1 MNFLTMS
8 VLHLLLF
15 VSASFVLACGQA
27 TIFTGTEGKG
37 ITIRCYLT
45 SSGRRAFFCKG
56 ECKKEDILIETTK
69 DKASKGRYTI
79 EVHQPNFSS
88 TLFVTIT
95 PLAKSDAG
103 QYKCGMS
110 SILGDFHENVVLMV
124 KSDFILVVGC
134 ITGLVLLLVAISL
147 LLYRK
152 RAPRNLDGLS
162 KRTNRD
168 ERVTNGNLFRTCIWR
183 CSASFELTLMKT
195 SELPHA
201 KTPSTKVLIQPARTK
216 IKSTPQS
223 SRQRARSEVTLRHW
237 SMMVNLQ
244 EPRVSCGENGLDSR
258 FIK

>member
-124 KSDFILVVGC
+124 KSAPKSSTTIATTLVVTDRSTTKMSLSFNFILVVGC

-168 ERVTNGNLFRTCIWR
+168 ERVDTYENFRAPTCEDSLYQSLD
-183 CSASFELTLMKT
+183 SASKDQNQVYSTIIKT
-195 SELPHA
+195 E
-201 KTPSTKVLIQPARTK
+201 
-216 IKSTPQS
+216 S
-223 SRQRARSEVTLRHW
+223 SQ
-237 SMMVNLQ
+237 
-244 EPRVSCGENGLDSR
+244 
-258 FIK
+258 